1 MKRFLVIALA
11 LFVVIEIKAVVN
23 LDSIF
28 SYITKCEFRKYGDG
42 FMVDSKCRYGSPK
55 DFAFSQKADTIYLKE
70 YITDEGY
77 CFYKVWNR
85 KNAFE
90 SQFSTP
96 EPISRKRLVHPK
108 ELELIESWNVEKLK
122 TAGFSRDIPTPEGI
136 VERRGVEYNFL
147 TRIII
152 KNGYAS
158 FETITYYKPWFP
170 PE

>member
-1 MKRFLVIALA
+1 M
-11 LFVVIEIKAVVN
+11 
-23 LDSIF
+23 F
-28 SYITKCEFRKYGDG
+28 SNFCH
-42 FMVDSKCRYGSPK
+42 VLN
-55 DFAFSQKADTIYLKE
+55 LKE

-85 KNAFE
+85 RNAFE
-90 SQFSTP
+90 SQFTTP
-96 EPISRKRLVHPK
+96 VPISRKRLGHPK
-108 ELELIESWNVEKLK
+108 ELELIESWDVEKLK

>member
-42 FMVDSKCRYGSPK
+42 YEINSKCIYGAPK
-55 DFAFSQKADTIYLKE
+55 DFIFNQKADTIYLKE
-70 YITDEGY
+70 SISEEGN
-77 CFYKVWNR
+77 CLYKVWNG
-85 KNAFE
+85 KNAYE
-90 SQFSTP
+90 SQYSAP

-122 TAGFSRDIPTPEGI
+122 TAGFSRDIPTPECI